1 MKRVW
6 LMGIGILCPGLDGWA
21 QARAVLREER
31 PYTALP
37 MSIPPPA
44 MLPPRDRRR
53 CSETVALALHVA
65 QQTAETASL
74 DPATTPSVFAN
85 SAGDGQVVHRL
96 LSALAKPGK
105 PVSPTDFHNSVL
117 NAPAF
122 YWALGAG
129 CHAASTSIAAAQYTF
144 AAALLKAAMHSL
156 SAQSAVIMVCF
167 DTPLPQPLGTT
178 YPITAAVGVGL
189 ALAPR
194 PTDGALAEL
203 GLSWQ
208 PNAEM
213 PSAVQRPLLTPLAEV
228 WAGNPAG
235 RSLPLFETVAICDE
249 RTVSLPA
256 ATDAVLAVSVRCP

>member
-1 MKRVW
+1 MIRVW
-6 LMGIGILCPGLDGWA
+6 LTGIGILCPGLDGWA
-21 QARAVLREER
+21 QARSVLRAEQ
-31 PYTALP
+31 PYVATP
-37 MSIPPPA
+37 VKIPPPA

-65 QQTAETASL
+65 QQTTEAGNL

-96 LSALAKPGK
+96 LSALAKPDK

-129 CHAASTSIAAAQYTF
+129 CHAASTSIAAAHYSF

-156 SAQSAVIMVCF
+156 CSQSAVMMICF
-167 DTPLPQPLGTT
+167 DTPLPQPLGAT
-178 YPITAAVGVGL
+178 YPLTSAFGVGL
-189 ALAPR
+189 ALAPH
-194 PTDGALAEL
+194 PTDAALAQLE
-203 GLSWQ
+203 LSWQ
-208 PNAEM
+208 PRIDAE
-213 PSAVQRPLLTPLAEV
+213 SAAQRPILAPLVEL

-235 RSLPLFETVAICDE
+235 RSLSLLEAVARRED
-249 RTVSLPA
+249 RTLCLSGA
-256 ATDAVLAVSVRCP
+256 QDAVLIVSVGCP